1 MTDRIFECLSC
12 GEPTTDVHEILR
24 KSDGVFARFA
34 LPCHSRW
41 SIKGT
46 TDGCEETLAARLSD
60 DRLWPAIVAL
70 NDATWLVA
78 NASGEVE
85 VDQTTDEL
93 RAELAALAAGL
104 EHDERPVGGPPTP
117 ASLNV
122 VFAPLGMTAQGADDG
137 FRAQARALA
146 KGFVDAAESAMAA
159 NADLS
164 YAPTLSDATFE
175 SVKDAASVA
184 AVAINKRDAAL
195 RALLDFCLK
204 EP

>member
-1 MTDRIFECLSC
+1 MTDRLFACITC
-12 GEPTTDVHEILR
+12 GEPTPDFHEILR
-24 KSDGVFARFA
+24 KHNGAFRGYVF
-34 LPCHSRW
+34 PCHSRF
-41 SIKGT
+41 SVKGSL
-46 TDGCEETLAARLSD
+46 DGCEETLAARLSD

-122 VFAPLGMTAQGADDG
+122 VFAPLGMTAQSADDG

>member
-1 MTDRIFECLSC
+1 MTDRLFACITC
-12 GEPTTDVHEILR
+12 GEPTPDFHEILR
-24 KSDGVFARFA
+24 KHNGAFRGYVF
-34 LPCHSRW
+34 PCHSRF
-41 SIKGT
+41 SVKGSL
-46 TDGCEETLAARLSD
+46 DGCESILAARLSD
-60 DRLWPAIVAL
+60 DRLWPALQAL
-70 NDATWLVA
+70 NDALWRLGM
-78 NASGEVE
+78 ASGTVE
-85 VDQTTDEL
+85 VDKTTDEL
-93 RAELAALAAGL
+93 RAELVALAASL
-104 EHDERPVGGPPTP
+104 EHDERPVGMPTP
-117 ASLNV
+117 ATDGV
-122 VFAPLGMTAQGADDG
+122 VFAPLGMTAQSADDG